1 MKWSD
6 LQNYKR
12 VMLHGVTTEKRNA
25 IMQYIVDVFRFNQ
38 FDIILNRYSADAQ
51 TMDLF
56 IPAQI
61 LSGFLETFEVT
72 T

>member
-1 MKWSD
+1 MNWSD

-12 VMLHGVTTEKRNA
+12 VTLHGVTTEKRNA

-38 FDIILNRYSADAQ
+38 FDIVLNRYSADAQ